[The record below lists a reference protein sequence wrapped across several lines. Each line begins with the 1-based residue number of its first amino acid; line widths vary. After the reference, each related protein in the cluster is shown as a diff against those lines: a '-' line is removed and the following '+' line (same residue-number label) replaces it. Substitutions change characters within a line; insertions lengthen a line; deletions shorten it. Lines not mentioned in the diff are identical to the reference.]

1 MSNKFKNYY
10 ATVFPTSHI
19 LILIMCMVSSFIPV
33 TFFKDRIIFLIR
45 KKTIEIKTEHGENRE
60 IFDKSM

>member
-1 MSNKFKNYY
+1 MSTKFKNYY

-19 LILIMCMVSSFIPV
+19 LILIMCIVSSFIPV
-33 TFFKDRIIFLIR
+33 TFFKDRTIFLIR
-45 KKTIEIKTEHGENRE
+45 KKTIQIKTEHGENRE

>member
-1 MSNKFKNYY
+1 MSTKFKNYY

-19 LILIMCMVSSFIPV
+19 LILIVCIVSIFIPV
-33 TFFKDRIIFLIR
+33 TFKDRIIFLIR

-60 IFDKSM
+60 IFDKRM